1 MRRAAPLA
9 VALVV
14 IAGAEPPRAPM
25 RGVSWEGGR
34 EVDATALDPLR
45 DLGADWIS
53 QTPFGWCRSVNDPEI
68 HFSGQRG
75 FWGETD
81 EGLVATARWA
91 RQRGLSTLLKPH
103 LWVRRAWCG
112 EIEMK
117 SAAEWRRFFDDYEA
131 FIVHYAR
138 LAETNGMPALAI
150 GTELTRTSKRT
161 ADWLRVIERVREVY
175 RGRLTYCANW
185 HEAEDVGFWS
195 ALDFV
200 GVQAYF
206 PLRMQRATP
215 EALREAWAPIVARLE
230 RLHARTA
237 RPIVFTEVGY
247 KSLTGSLDEPWLW
260 QTQGTADYA
269 LQRDAY
275 AAMFASVWDRPWFG
289 GAFVWKWHPE
299 LGAPTAPPVGRERD
313 FTPQGKPALE
323 VIRSYY
329 KRR

>member
-1 MRRAAPLA
+1 MRRAALLA
-9 VALVV
+9 VALLLLP
-14 IAGAEPPRAPM
+14 GAEPRRPAM

-34 EVDATALDPLR
+34 EVAATALDPLR

-53 QTPFGWCRSVNDPEI
+53 QTPFGWCRSTGDPEI
-68 HFSGQRG
+68 RFSGQRG
-75 FWGETD
+75 YWGETD

-117 SAAEWRRFFDDYEA
+117 NEADWRRFFDDYES

-150 GTELTRTSKRT
+150 GTELTKTSKRT
-161 ADWLRVIERVREVY
+161 ADWLRVIERVRTVY

-206 PLRMQRATP
+206 PLRVSRGTP
-215 EALREAWAPIVARLE
+215 EALQAAWTPIAARLE
-230 RLHARTA
+230 RLHARTG

-247 KSLTGSLDEPWLW
+247 KSLTDSLDEPWIW
-260 QTQGTADYA
+260 QTQGTADFA

-299 LGAPTAPPVGRERD
+299 LGAPPAPPVGRERD